1 MKNSPNAKIEP
12 RTKEEEWFRATT
24 GDMGMEKPVSQIS
37 IWPLEKICFSC
48 AEAGEPALGGGGS
61 WGSPGQSEPEYNL
74 SPNPGPAPAP

>member
-1 MKNSPNAKIEP
+1 
-12 RTKEEEWFRATT
+12 
-24 GDMGMEKPVSQIS
+24 MEKPVSQIS